1 MAVNW
6 IWLAN
11 GLGIVLILVLCVFIL
26 RKWRNLKSLQAAQQ
40 DIQNQQNSEYE
51 ALRGHLVQSM
61 QVIAKSMLDD
71 QVELSE
77 GCIRIKVLMDNFD
90 PDLHQLQKLR
100 VFSLMY
106 GQLEHMP
113 THEARQQADKKLIR
127 KLDAERFRLERHHR
141 DEIRE
146 AAKSLLLHLEGQFLH

>member
-11 GLGIVLILVLCVFIL
+11 LIGAALIVALCVYIW
-26 RKWRNLKSLQAAQQ
+26 RKWRALQAIQREHSALQTAQHK
-40 DIQNQQNSEYE
+40 EYE
-51 ALRGHLVQSM
+51 NLRKHLVESM
-61 QVIAKSMLDD
+61 QVIAKSMLDE

-77 GCIRIKVLMDNFD
+77 GCIRIKVLMDNYD
-90 PDLHQLQKLR
+90 PDLHQLQQ
-100 VFSLMY
+100 FSIFSIMY
-106 GQLEHMP
+106 SQLEHMP

-141 DEIRE
+141 DEVRE